1 MKYKH
6 FTIEEREKLQ
16 ILWWQRKSIRYI
28 SKEIGRSPS
37 SVSRELKRNFPKE
50 HKVYTPRIAQMRAL
64 AKRKCRGR
72 KERLKN
78 EVIREYVFS
87 HLRLKWS
94 PEQISGRIKKDLNE
108 SISPEAIYQYI
119 YHTESY
125 NKVLGEDFRVYLRNK
140 RKRRVPHGSRR
151 CQRIFCL
158 QGTSIDERPKE
169 VEQRKTVGHWE
180 GDSVESIDHKPG
192 INTLVERKVGLVFI
206 SKLKDKSSRA
216 TRNVMIERFKYIP
229 EKLKKTVTLDNGFE
243 NGDWKGIELHTGLK
257 CYYAHPYHSWERG
270 TNENTNGLIRDYF
283 PKKTD
288 FDLIT
293 DEEIQW
299 VEYQLNSRPRKR
311 LNWLTPLEAWSVAL
325 QG

>member
-125 NKVLGEDFRVYLRNK
+125 NKVLGEDFRIYLRNK

-206 SKLKDKSSRA
+206 SKLKNKSSRA
-216 TRNVMIERFKYIP
+216 TTNVMIERFKYIP
-229 EKLKKTVTLDNGFE
+229 EKLKRTVTLDNGFE
-243 NGDWKGIELHTGLK
+243 NGDWEGIESETGLK